1 MLAEWLPKGSDTF
14 DEYDAY
20 LKRLKEYEEE
30 KAERLERVVNDPE
43 YRKLLSEQ
51 YGTIMEMGE
60 DSPATVG
67 ANIEEGIYGTPA
79 ALKKSG
85 AELVELGAEIF
96 GASDEFKQ
104 GAREARE
111 ETSKEVE
118 EKKAEALRGVGGG
131 GLSEFGYEAGQGLAT
146 ELPFVAASGGTSA
159 AVRAAGKKVLK
170 KKITD
175 KVGKE
180 AAEGVLAHS
189 LGKKLVDDKL
199 DSVTTKAAMGVMT
212 SVHTPRSAAG

>member
-1 MLAEWLPKGSDTF
+1 MLAEWLPKGFDTF

-96 GASDEFKQ
+96 GASDEF
-104 GAREARE
+104 
-111 ETSKEVE
+111 
-118 EKKAEALRGVGGG
+118 
-131 GLSEFGYEAGQGLAT
+131 
-146 ELPFVAASGGTSA
+146 
-159 AVRAAGKKVLK
+159 
-170 KKITD
+170 
-175 KVGKE
+175 
-180 AAEGVLAHS
+180 
-189 LGKKLVDDKL
+189 
-199 DSVTTKAAMGVMT
+199 
-212 SVHTPRSAAG
+212 